1 MAGHPLRS
9 ATDRRLGRP
18 LPHQLPNQT
27 RVHPSAINLWYFD
40 HAVKI
45 HYAVLP
51 FVSKRY
57 PPLKGRLLTRYSPVR
72 HSVISYFIR
81 RIRNQASFDLHV
93 LSTPPAFVLSQDQTL
108 HDIWKSVWLLFI
120 DWYYSLFD
128 VLYNRTSHVGVHSVH
143 CSVFKGHRHHRLSR
157 RLVYFNKL
165 RRACQGCF

>member
-1 MAGHPLRS
+1 MNLCDWSSDVCSSDLADQPLS
-9 ATDRRLGRP
+9 PATDRRLGRP

-108 HDIWKSVWLLFI
+108 KTI
-120 DWYYSLFD
+120 
-128 VLYNRTSHVGVHSVH
+128 VLTHPCECTNQIL
-143 CSVFKGHRHHRLSR
+143 KI
-157 RLVYFNKL
+157 
-165 RRACQGCF
+165 

>member
-1 MAGHPLRS
+1 MADQPLS
-9 ATDRRLGRP
+9 PATDRRLGRP

-81 RIRNQASFDLHV
+81 RICNQASFDLHV

-108 HDIWKSVWLLFI
+108 KKKFNLTRLFVNYCYSKLLTLFVCLG
-120 DWYYSLFD
+120 SLFK
-128 VLYNRTSHVGVHSVH
+128 S
-143 CSVFKGHRHHRLSR
+143 LS
-157 RLVYFNKL
+157 
-165 RRACQGCF
+165 